1 MRVPL
6 TLLRP
11 WLPQDYRL
19 LEDPGQPLLALP
31 LTFLAFIL
39 LRRQGAARSME
50 AVAAGAGLR
59 MRTRLSGGHAYGWF
73 APFFAPLSVVRKP
86 RWPSIR
92 ASQALK

>member
-39 LRRQGAARSME
+39 LRRQGLHDQWKLLLQE
-50 AVAAGAGLR
+50 
-59 MRTRLSGGHAYGWF
+59 
-73 APFFAPLSVVRKP
+73 
-86 RWPSIR
+86 R
-92 ASQALK
+92 ASGCELGCLAAMPMGGSPPSSPHSRWCGSPAGPPSESLRP

>member
-39 LRRQGAARSME
+39 LRRQGLHDQWKLLLQER
-50 AVAAGAGLR
+50 GLR

-92 ASQALK
+92 VSQALK